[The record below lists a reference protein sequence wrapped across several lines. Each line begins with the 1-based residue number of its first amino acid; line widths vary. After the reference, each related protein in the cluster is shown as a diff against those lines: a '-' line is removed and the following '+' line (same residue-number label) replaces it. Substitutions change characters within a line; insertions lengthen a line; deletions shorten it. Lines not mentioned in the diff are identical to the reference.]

1 MKQAVSSM
9 CVEIHTSV
17 SAASDKFFIELRRKY
32 YTTPKSYLDLIS
44 LYTSLLSEKRV
55 EYTEARERL
64 LNGLHKLNETNTV
77 VDSMKAQ
84 LGAHTVTAACQHRA
98 LHLKESEEDN
108 WLLCRS
114 QVLLR
119 AVDCSCRRHVGSTV
133 QP

>member
-84 LGAHTVTAACQHRA
+84 LGSHTVAAACQHRV
-98 LHLKESEEDN
+98 LHLKESEEDD
-108 WLLCRS
+108 WLLCS
-114 QVLLR
+114 
-119 AVDCSCRRHVGSTV
+119 S
-133 QP
+133 